1 MSDFSQVEGSWLA
14 CDGNWYPPQSLA
26 DWRREHLSDSTQSR
40 EETSEPIPVPSLA
53 EVDSPGSST
62 SKVFRLVE
70 FVGPNLDTRSDRDP
84 PAPFW
89 HVIQREH
96 LQE

>member
-40 EETSEPIPVPSLA
+40 EETSEPIPVPSPA

-62 SKVFRLVE
+62 SKVF
-70 FVGPNLDTRSDRDP
+70 GWWNSSDRIWTHDQIETRRP
-84 PAPFW
+84 PSGT
-89 HVIQREH
+89 
-96 LQE
+96 